1 MRGTTIPGKR
11 GNTCDAAKNYKKYIL
26 LHEKYSSVLI
36 SLHHEVTTRFNRR
49 SRPSGGVRHN
59 GGT

>member
-1 MRGTTIPGKR
+1 MYRITKCAIY
-11 GNTCDAAKNYKKYIL
+11 KNNYL

-49 SRPSGGVRHN
+49 SRGAGGVW
-59 GGT
+59 